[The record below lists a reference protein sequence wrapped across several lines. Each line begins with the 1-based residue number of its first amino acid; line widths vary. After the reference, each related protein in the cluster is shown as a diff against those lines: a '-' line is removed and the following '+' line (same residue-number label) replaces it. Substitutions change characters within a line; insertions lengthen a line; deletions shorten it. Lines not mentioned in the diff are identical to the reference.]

1 MASQSAAADDVYVL
15 ESVVCGHHVYKRI
28 WTPHVGEQLR
38 LKHEENNEN
47 DRRAVAVLKDS
58 IVVGDFSTALL
69 TSTVT
74 PIGSPASTAVG
85 SLLTG
90 LRYRRRLIIQLAIT
104 A

>member
-1 MASQSAAADDVYVL
+1 MASQSAAADGVYVL
-15 ESVVCGHHVYKRI
+15 ESVVRGHHVYKCI

-58 IVVGDFSTALL
+58 IVVGHFSTALL

-74 PIGSPASTAVG
+74 PVGSPASTAVG

-90 LRYRRRLIIQLAIT
+90 FRYRRSLIIQLAMT
-104 A
+104 V

>member
-15 ESVVCGHHVYKRI
+15 ESVVRGHHVYKCI

-47 DRRAVAVLKDS
+47 DRRVVAVLKDS
-58 IVVGDFSTALL
+58 IDVGHFSMALL
-69 TSTVT
+69 TCTVT
-74 PIGSPASTAVG
+74 PVGSPASTAVG

-90 LRYRRRLIIQLAIT
+90 FRYHRRLIIQLAMT

>member
-1 MASQSAAADDVYVL
+1 MDPS
-15 ESVVCGHHVYKRI
+15 CGRA
-28 WTPHVGEQLR
+28 TTA
-38 LKHEENNEN
+38 KHEENNEN

-58 IVVGDFSTALL
+58 IVVGDFFTALL

-74 PIGSPASTAVG
+74 PVGSPASTAVG

-90 LRYRRRLIIQLAIT
+90 FRYRRRLIIQQLAMT